1 MKLER
6 QMMFWTLGLIVFI
19 GIIFLLRGIL
29 LPFVAGMALA
39 YFLDPLADRLESLKF
54 NRLAATSVIV
64 AVFTLLFILV
74 LVLIVPVL
82 VVQIASFAEHL
93 PGHIEKLETLLKAW
107 APDWLKGTIAQAL
120 PEIKNSLSQ
129 YVSKGA
135 SLVGA
140 LAGSLWSGGVALIN
154 FLSLFVVTPIVA
166 FYLLY
171 DWDRM
176 IAQVDSWLPRDHAP
190 ILREL
195 GREIDAAMAGFVRGQ
210 GTVCLIL
217 GMFYA
222 VALKMIGL
230 DFGLLIGLGAGF
242 LSFVPYVGAII
253 GLVVSVGVAL
263 VQFWPEWPM
272 ILSVLAVF
280 VFGQFVEGNFLS
292 PKLVGKSVGLHPV
305 WLMFALFAFGLLF
318 GFVGLLV
325 AVPLAASIGVL
336 IRFALKKYLASPL
349 YLGTQPKRSS
359 VKKKPAASK

>member
-6 QMMFWTLGLIVFI
+6 QMMFWTLGLIIFI
-19 GIIFLLRGIL
+19 GILFLLRDIL

-39 YFLDPLADRLESLKF
+39 YFLDPMADRLERLKLS
-54 NRLAATSVIV
+54 RMAATTIIVII
-64 AVFTLLFILV
+64 FTVLFIAV

-82 VVQIASFAEHL
+82 VTQITSFAEHL
-93 PGHIEKLETLLKAW
+93 PDRIEKLGGLLKVW
-107 APDWLKGTIAQAL
+107 APDWLKGVIAEAV

-135 SLVGA
+135 SLVGS

-176 IAQVDSWLPRDHAP
+176 IALLDSWLPRDHAP
-190 ILREL
+190 VLREL
-195 GREIDAAMAGFVRGQ
+195 GREIDATMAGFIRGQ

-217 GMFYA
+217 GVFYA
-222 VALKMIGL
+222 VALKMTGL
-230 DFGLLIGLGAGF
+230 DFGLMIGLGAGF
-242 LSFVPYVGAII
+242 LSFIPYVGAII
-253 GLVVSVGVAL
+253 GLVLSVGVAL

-272 ILSVLAVF
+272 IVTVLAVF
-280 VFGQFVEGNFLS
+280 VVGQFVEGNFLS
-292 PKLVGKSVGLHPV
+292 PKLVGQSVGLHPV

-336 IRFALKKYLASPL
+336 IRFGLKKYLASPL
-349 YLGTQPKRSS
+349 FLGAPPKR
-359 VKKKPAASK
+359 AAAKLKSRLK

>member
-6 QMMFWTLGLIVFI
+6 QMMFWTLGLAVLI
-19 GIIFLLRGIL
+19 GLIFLLREIL

-39 YFLDPLADRLESLKF
+39 YFLDPLADRLERLKF
-54 NRLAATSVIV
+54 SRMAATSVIV
-64 AVFTLLFILV
+64 TVFTLIFIVV

-82 VVQIASFAEHL
+82 VVQIASLAENL
-93 PGHIEKLETLLKAW
+93 PGHIEKLGALMNVW
-107 APDWLKGTIAQAL
+107 APDWLKGIIAQAL

-135 SLVGA
+135 SLVGT

-176 IAQVDSWLPRDHAP
+176 IALVDSWLPRDHAP
-190 ILREL
+190 VLREL
-195 GREIDAAMAGFVRGQ
+195 GREIDTTMAGFVRGQ
-210 GTVCLIL
+210 GTVCLML
-217 GMFYA
+217 GVYYA
-222 VALKMIGL
+222 VSLKMIGL

-242 LSFVPYVGAII
+242 LSFVPYVGAIV
-253 GLVVSVGVAL
+253 GLVLAVGVAL
-263 VQFWPEWPM
+263 VQFWPEWPW
-272 ILSVLAVF
+272 IVTVLGVF
-280 VFGQFVEGNFLS
+280 VAGQFVEGNFLS
-292 PKLVGKSVGLHPV
+292 PRLVGKSVGLHPV

-349 YLGTQPKRSS
+349 YLGTQPKRP
-359 VKKKPAASK
+359 PAKRKSAANK